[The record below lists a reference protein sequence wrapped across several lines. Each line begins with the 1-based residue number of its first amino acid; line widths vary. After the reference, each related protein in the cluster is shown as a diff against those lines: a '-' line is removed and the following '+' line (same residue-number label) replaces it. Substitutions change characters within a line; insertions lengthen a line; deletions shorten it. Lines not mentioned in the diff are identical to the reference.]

1 MFFRFI
7 RVQLCQIE
15 RGIPALR
22 WEIRKNCKK
31 PFDLLFG
38 ICRRL
43 MIFVGVLKDFEYVL
57 KNFEGDQIS
66 SFLQFLLK
74 KNEFS
79 ITEHEKFYLT
89 SS

>member
-1 MFFRFI
+1 
-7 RVQLCQIE
+7 
-15 RGIPALR
+15 
-22 WEIRKNCKK
+22 
-31 PFDLLFG
+31 
-38 ICRRL
+38 

-74 KNEFS
+74 KIEFS